1 MQALYV
7 DPYNPRIKNL
17 ISERLRGLDS
27 ETFFD
32 YAGKY
37 AKKTAIKDLVK

>member
-1 MQALYV
+1 MSV

-17 ISERLRGLDS
+17 ISEKLRELDS
-27 ETFFD
+27 EAFFD

-37 AKKTAIKDLVK
+37 AKKTAIKGLMK